1 MNAVRA
7 PTTRNATTHANF
19 SIVLMSRK
27 PKRAMIKRQR
37 TVYVRRAQVLPNFGW
52 NFHTT
57 WSKQCYQ
64 QADKRE
70 LLTRLGKPSQNMQ
83 FSTENYFGF
92 SF

>member
-7 PTTRNATTHANF
+7 PTTRNATNRANF

-37 TVYVRRAQVLPNFGW
+37 TVYVRRVQVSPNFGW

-57 WSKQCYQ
+57 WSKQCHQ
-64 QADKRE
+64 HADKRE
-70 LLTRLGKPSQNMQ
+70 LLTRLGKPP
-83 FSTENYFGF
+83 
-92 SF
+92 